1 MLRFPR
7 PLTPRVREVAVVV
20 GRKVKR
26 GLDLLGSVA
35 VAGVGASIAIA
46 CAVQTRQPDAVL
58 LQMANAAR
66 KADVPTATGERDFL
80 LMMLGVG
87 VVVLIAGLHKCREW
101 FRPAPIKSAA
111 S

>member
-1 MLRFPR
+1 MI
-7 PLTPRVREVAVVV
+7 
-20 GRKVKR
+20 GRKAKR

-35 VAGVGASIAIA
+35 LAGVGASIAVA

-66 KADVPTATGERDFL
+66 KADVPSASDERDMYLFI
-80 LMMLGVG
+80 LGVG

-111 S
+111 SAE